1 MRIRVAEKPGNIGIK
16 VVGVGGS
23 GGNMVNRMAE
33 KLTGVAIAAVNTD
46 LQALTEIKV
55 PIKFL
60 IGRKLTRG
68 LGAGGNP
75 ELGRFAAEE
84 DRAQLGEL
92 LKGARIVFLTMGAG
106 GGTGTGAGPI
116 IAEIAK
122 NNGALVI
129 GLVNLPFYFDGAAKM
144 ETARKGIEE
153 LKKYTD
159 TLITISNDK
168 MFELL
173 PTDTKLTEAFEKIN
187 EIFYQGISGI
197 SDLLTKPGHINLD
210 FADLRTTIKG
220 GGDGLM
226 GIGIARGPNRAE
238 EAAKMAAGNP
248 FLQKESLLK
257 SRNILVS
264 ITGSDTLTIFE
275 VNQVMKTVESLLPAK
290 AKKFTGV
297 ALEPQFQDA
306 LKIMVVATGLDNV
319 AVPVAA
325 AEPEPVRY
333 KTKRK
338 NMGESTDGNQPL
350 LFDNEGDLPAYLRRK
365 LGKD

>member
-1 MRIRVAEKPGNIGIK
+1 MRIRLAEKLGDIEIK

-23 GGNMVNRMAE
+23 GGNMVGRMAD
-33 KLTGVAIAAVNTD
+33 KITGVTIAAVNTD
-46 LQALTEIKV
+46 LQALAEIEA

-60 IGRKLTRG
+60 IGRQLTRG

-84 DRAQLGEL
+84 DRVQLGEL

-129 GLVNLPFYFDGAAKM
+129 GFVNLPFYFDGPLKM
-144 ETARKGIEE
+144 EIARKGIEE
-153 LKKYTD
+153 LKKYAD
-159 TLITISNDK
+159 TLITIPNDK
-168 MFELL
+168 IFELL
-173 PTDTKLTEAFEKIN
+173 PTNTKLTEAFEKID
-187 EIFYQGISGI
+187 EVFYQGVSGI

-210 FADLRTTIKG
+210 FADLGAIIKN
-220 GGDGLM
+220 GGDGLL
-226 GIGIARGPNRAE
+226 GIGIARGPDRAE
-238 EAAKMAAGNP
+238 KAAGIAAGNP
-248 FLQKESLLK
+248 FLQKESLMK
-257 SRNILVS
+257 SRNVLVS
-264 ITGSDTLTIFE
+264 ITGGANLTVFE
-275 VNQVMKTVESLLPAK
+275 VNRIMKTVESMLPAQ

-306 LKIMVVATGLDNV
+306 LKVMVVATGLEN
-319 AVPVAA
+319 APVVTL
-325 AEPEPVRY
+325 EPEPVRY

-338 NMGESTDGNQPL
+338 STGDSMIGDNQPL
-350 LFDNEGDLPAYLRRK
+350 LFDNEGDLPAYLRNK
-365 LGKD
+365 LGKN